1 MNGTI
6 WKVKEKRQHQRFA
19 CYEEVVLTVNGQS
32 YSGVMLNISNGGFFV
47 LTDLPFS
54 PGDIV
59 ELSYFSRSKGNA
71 VTYDGRIVRREHSG
85 IGIQI

>member
-32 YSGVMLNISNGGFFV
+32 YPGVMLNISNGGFFV
-47 LTDLPFS
+47 LIDLPFS
-54 PGDIV
+54 PGDAV

-71 VTYDGRIVRREHSG
+71 VTYDGTIVRQEQSG
-85 IGIQI
+85 IGIQL